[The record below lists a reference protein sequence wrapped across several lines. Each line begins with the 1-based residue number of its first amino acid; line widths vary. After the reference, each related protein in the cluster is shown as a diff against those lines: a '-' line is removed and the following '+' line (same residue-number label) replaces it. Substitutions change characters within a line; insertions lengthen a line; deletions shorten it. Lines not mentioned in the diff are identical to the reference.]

1 MNLSKI
7 ELLNNFDLQYY
18 CNKLHIPLIEIN
30 FKNIFQYIKPKD
42 GAYIIN
48 LDDYGNKGGTHW
60 TALIIVKK
68 YALYFD
74 SYGLSIPTSIKYFIK
89 KNNCRKIYYS
99 VDQIQSL
106 PSVTCGYYCIYFLYF
121 ITILNNRCTK
131 YKYIIN
137 RHNSIYSQDNRY
149 NNDRILQNLIKNI
162 FN

>member
-1 MNLSKI
+1 MNSKI
-7 ELLNNFDLQYY
+7 ELLSNIDLEYY
-18 CNKLHIPLIEIN
+18 CNKLQIPLIEIN

-74 SYGLSIPTSIKYFIK
+74 SYGLSIPTPIK
-89 KNNCRKIYYS
+89 KFIFFNKCKKIYYS
-99 VDQIQSL
+99 IDQIQSL
-106 PSVTCGYYCIYFLYF
+106 SSNACGYYCLYFIYF
-121 ITILNNRCTK
+121 ITILNKRCTK
-131 YKYIIN
+131 YKYLIN

-149 NNDRILQNLIKNI
+149 LNDKILQNLIKNI